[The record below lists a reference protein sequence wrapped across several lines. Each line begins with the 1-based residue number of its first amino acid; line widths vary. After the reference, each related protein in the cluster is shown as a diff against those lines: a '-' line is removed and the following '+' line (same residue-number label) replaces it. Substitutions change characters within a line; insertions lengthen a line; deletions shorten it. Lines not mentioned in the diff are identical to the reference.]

1 MRDSGMSLRCKV
13 VTGPVIRFPGLP
25 MASCC
30 AHSAPFKLGSVTM
43 EEDRLAA
50 ATARL
55 ELAAL
60 LLDAGCIATS
70 GMMWLD
76 VAEAEAGAPHAQTR
90 SSALR

>member
-1 MRDSGMSLRCKV
+1 
-13 VTGPVIRFPGLP
+13 
-25 MASCC
+25 
-30 AHSAPFKLGSVTM
+30 M

-50 ATARL
+50 TTARL

-60 LLDAGCIATS
+60 LLDAGCIATI